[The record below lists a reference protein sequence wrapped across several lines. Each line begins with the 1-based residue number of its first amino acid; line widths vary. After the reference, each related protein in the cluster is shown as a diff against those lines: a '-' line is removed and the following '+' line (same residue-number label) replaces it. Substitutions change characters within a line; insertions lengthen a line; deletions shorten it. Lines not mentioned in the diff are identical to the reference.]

1 MLTMRDLLP
10 MRRSELRSVARS
22 ASPIDPRILDDS
34 EWRGTSL
41 GLPRLVERLTWK
53 KFMKV
58 FRRDPETRVL
68 RGWNVR
74 IEQNGLEAPWIPQ
87 QRRGAPVIF
96 GHFVVVD
103 APAPEGGVILDYGA
117 ANASFHPM
125 SRIRDPHLSV
135 GDDLLLGWSDVA
147 IGTRRFATPTFFCL
161 ERGAGQSTNGPR

>member
-10 MRRSELRSVARS
+10 MRRPELRSLART
-22 ASPIDPRILDDS
+22 ASPIHPDMLDG

-58 FRRDPETRVL
+58 FSRDPKTRVL

-74 IEQNGLEAPWIPQ
+74 IEQNGLDAPWIPRR
-87 QRRGAPVIF
+87 RRGAPIIF

-103 APAPEGGVILDYGA
+103 APGADGGVILDYGA
-117 ANASFHPM
+117 ANGPLHPM
-125 SRIRDPHLSV
+125 SRIRDPLLAL
-135 GDDLLLGWSDVA
+135 GADLLLGWSDLA
-147 IGTRRFATPTFFCL
+147 LGKRRFETPTFFCL
-161 ERGAGQSTNGPR
+161 ERSSRRSCT